1 MKKDELLKNIEKY
14 WTNRAE
20 GYSQVN
26 LEELAG
32 EKWPVWLSVIE
43 EHMPKVERKGIRILD
58 IGTGPGFFSIILSR
72 AGYQVTAI
80 DYTEEMLKKAKNN
93 AGILADKI
101 EWYQMDAQALR
112 FADNTFDMIVSRN
125 VTWNLEHPDR
135 AYYEWMRVLHPGG
148 VLLNFD
154 ANCYPHLFDEENRA
168 AYEADRNK
176 VSSLGMH
183 DDYTCTDIEAMEAIA
198 RQVPLSHIQ
207 RPEWDRQI
215 LKQLNGIQIQLDEK
229 VWQRVWCETEKVNNG
244 STPMFMVACTKAP
257 VQQTERLRLQAAMA

>member
-1 MKKDELLKNIEKY
+1 MKGKSMKKDELLKNIEKY

-101 EWYQMDAQALR
+101 EWY
-112 FADNTFDMIVSRN
+112 
-125 VTWNLEHPDR
+125 
-135 AYYEWMRVLHPGG
+135 
-148 VLLNFD
+148 
-154 ANCYPHLFDEENRA
+154 
-168 AYEADRNK
+168 
-176 VSSLGMH
+176 
-183 DDYTCTDIEAMEAIA
+183 
-198 RQVPLSHIQ
+198 
-207 RPEWDRQI
+207 
-215 LKQLNGIQIQLDEK
+215 
-229 VWQRVWCETEKVNNG
+229 
-244 STPMFMVACTKAP
+244 
-257 VQQTERLRLQAAMA
+257 

>member
-1 MKKDELLKNIEKY
+1 MKGKSMKKDELLKNIEKY

-135 AYYEWMRVLHPGG
+135 AYYEWMRVLKPGG

-154 ANCYPHLFDEENRA
+154 AN
-168 AYEADRNK
+168 
-176 VSSLGMH
+176 
-183 DDYTCTDIEAMEAIA
+183 
-198 RQVPLSHIQ
+198 
-207 RPEWDRQI
+207 
-215 LKQLNGIQIQLDEK
+215 
-229 VWQRVWCETEKVNNG
+229 
-244 STPMFMVACTKAP
+244 
-257 VQQTERLRLQAAMA
+257 

>member
-1 MKKDELLKNIEKY
+1 MKGKSMKKDELLKNIEKY

-135 AYYEWMRVLHPGG
+135 AYYEWMRILMPIGIIIYLMKRKELHMRRIAIRSAVLECMMTIR
-148 VLLNFD
+148 V
-154 ANCYPHLFDEENRA
+154 R
-168 AYEADRNK
+168 
-176 VSSLGMH
+176 
-183 DDYTCTDIEAMEAIA
+183 T
-198 RQVPLSHIQ
+198 
-207 RPEWDRQI
+207 
-215 LKQLNGIQIQLDEK
+215 LKQWRQLHVRCRLVTFSVRNGIVRFL
-229 VWQRVWCETEKVNNG
+229 NN
-244 STPMFMVACTKAP
+244 
-257 VQQTERLRLQAAMA
+257 

>member
-43 EHMPKVERKGIRILD
+43 EHMQSGKKRDKNSGYRNR
-58 IGTGPGFFSIILSR
+58 TRFFSIILSR

-112 FADNTFDMIVSRN
+112 SLII
-125 VTWNLEHPDR
+125 
-135 AYYEWMRVLHPGG
+135 
-148 VLLNFD
+148 
-154 ANCYPHLFDEENRA
+154 HL
-168 AYEADRNK
+168 
-176 VSSLGMH
+176 
-183 DDYTCTDIEAMEAIA
+183 I
-198 RQVPLSHIQ
+198 
-207 RPEWDRQI
+207 
-215 LKQLNGIQIQLDEK
+215 
-229 VWQRVWCETEKVNNG
+229 
-244 STPMFMVACTKAP
+244 
-257 VQQTERLRLQAAMA
+257 